1 MIFFPINCVH
11 VHVFDKVLSAICMR
25 KKHSV
30 SLSAESPSSELNISL
45 VLSQPNISFS
55 SLVVLSLNLTT
66 TAVPLILTSSTSDIS
81 LNMTPT
87 SEPIQPSSNHSLTNI
102 AVLIVAVVSLA
113 LLATGIVLVP
123 VIVVL
128 VLR

>member
-66 TAVPLILTSSTSDIS
+66 TAVPPILTSSTSDIS

>member
-102 AVLIVAVVSLA
+102 AVLIVTVVSLA